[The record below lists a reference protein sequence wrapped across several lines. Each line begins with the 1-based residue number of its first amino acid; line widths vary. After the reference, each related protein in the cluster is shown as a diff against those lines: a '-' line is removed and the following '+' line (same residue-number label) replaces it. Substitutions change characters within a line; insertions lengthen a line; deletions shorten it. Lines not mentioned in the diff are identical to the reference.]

1 MTATPHSRNSPSPS
15 KLVSA
20 VETESPPD
28 SVEQIRDILFGR
40 QLQEF
45 EARFNAVETMI
56 NSKNKELSVMIE
68 KRLDNLEN
76 ELNTRMD
83 VLLKNQEKEK
93 ISRQST
99 QHELTKL
106 LGDQSNE
113 FLNKLNGVEEAANQ
127 ELLDIQSLLQDQK
140 KELYEQLGQR
150 EDNLAGI
157 FREMSNKLTK
167 G

>member
-1 MTATPHSRNSPSPS
+1 
-15 KLVSA
+15 
-20 VETESPPD
+20 
-28 SVEQIRDILFGR
+28 
-40 QLQEF
+40 
-45 EARFNAVETMI
+45 MI
-56 NSKNKELSVMIE
+56 NNKNKELSVMIE

-76 ELNTRMD
+76 EWNTRMD
-83 VLLKNQEKEK
+83 VLLKDQEKEK
-93 ISRQST
+93 VLRQST

-113 FLNKLNGVEEAANQ
+113 FLNKLKGIEENTNQ
-127 ELLDIQSLLQDQK
+127 ELLDIQSLIQDQK

>member
-1 MTATPHSRNSPSPS
+1 MTATPHSRDSSSSS

-20 VETESPPD
+20 VEATSSPD
-28 SVEQIRDILFGR
+28 SVEQIRDILFGK

-56 NSKNKELSVMIE
+56 NNKNKELSVMIE
-68 KRLDNLEN
+68 KRLDDLEN

-83 VLLKNQEKEK
+83 TLLKDQEKEK
-93 ISRQST
+93 VLRQST

-113 FLNKLNGVEEAANQ
+113 FLNKLKGIEENANQ
-127 ELLDIQSLLQDQK
+127 ELLDIQSLIQDQK